1 MSAGGKRKGAG
12 RKPRSEP
19 REAITLRV
27 EPATTQ
33 KFKRLC
39 EANDRSQ
46 SAQFTEMV
54 NRARLPQNKPSS
66 QTNEYEKKYKNTE

>member
-1 MSAGGKRKGAG
+1 MAQGGKRKGAG

-27 EPATTQ
+27 EPATAQ

-39 EANDRSQ
+39 EGNGRSQ
-46 SAQFTEMV
+46 AAQLSEMV
-54 NRARLPQNKPSS
+54 KRARLPARNSKGVDES
-66 QTNEYEKKYKNTE
+66 NNA

>member
-1 MSAGGKRKGAG
+1 MSKQGGKRKGAG
-12 RKPRSEP
+12 RKPRAEP
-19 REAITLRV
+19 REAITIRV
-27 EPATTQ
+27 EPATAE

-54 NRARLPQNKPSS
+54 KRSRLPQNIEGAHGVAVDAS
-66 QTNEYEKKYKNTE
+66 